1 MARHAEHLP
10 YYPAVRQMPSDER
23 PRERLERLGVSV
35 LQTAELLAVIIGSG
49 VQGENVVALS
59 ARLLREFDG
68 LHGLLTADLGVL
80 MAQHGVGRARA
91 MQLLAAFELG
101 RRASILGPQERP
113 RISSPEDA
121 AVLLMGELTHLP
133 QEQVRVLCLNG
144 KNDVIHQE
152 VVYRGTAL
160 NCLLR
165 PAEVFRPAVVR
176 TCPAVLLIHNH
187 PSGDPTPSEDDIKT
201 TLELRRAGELLDIE
215 LVDHVIIG
223 DHRYVSL
230 RDRLEGFDPT
240 E

>member
-10 YYPAVRQMPSDER
+10 YYPAVRHMPSDER
-23 PRERLERLGVSV
+23 PRERLEQLGVSA
-35 LQTAELLAVIIGSG
+35 LQTAELLAVILGSG

-113 RISSPEDA
+113 RISSSEDA
-121 AVLLMGELTHLP
+121 AALLMGELAHLP
-133 QEQVRVLCLNG
+133 QEQVRVLCLNA

-187 PSGDPTPSEDDIKT
+187 PSGDPTPSEDDITT
-201 TLELRRAGELLDIE
+201 TLELRRAGELLEIE